1 MISGK
6 TIEEVKSLP
15 IRDVLQAVLG
25 VDFSIDKNGKIARCP
40 NPYHKDTKPSFAI
53 NVTENY
59 GNCFAC
65 DLGGDAISI
74 IQTVK
79 NLPFVEAVKTI
90 AETFNISIE
99 YENQNFKPGKSLLT
113 QLAEE
118 WNRELLENPQH
129 RKILDYLLGR
139 GLTLDNI
146 KKNLIG
152 YCPGIYSFN
161 NWLHKRFGNN
171 PDFMETARK
180 HFYKVGIINVK
191 VDKKTGEKKESVYFT
206 GRITFPFIEQVGDK
220 VIGFTARATE
230 EKQVPKYLI
239 SKTSEL
245 FKKQEVVYSP
255 KIFKNK
261 NYYNESVTIVVE
273 GQIDS
278 LLLAQNGFDSIA
290 ITGSAPSKKQLS
302 FAKRENIV
310 LAFDGDDAG
319 YKATKKAIDISFTIN
334 DKGFYV
340 LNMPEGKDVAD
351 LIKDN
356 QFSIDNKEDYLT
368 WYFKDVE
375 SRLEHLDSVKQKKVF
390 DEIIGLFNKMQD
402 PFKKGIFVK
411 KIKNLWGVDVANLP
425 KENFLESNST
435 TTIKESQEI
444 IQDQSKSFNKQE
456 IIKMEMTELNNSFQK
471 ILYNRHKENNISFLN
486 NKNQKRRRDFFREIL
501 ADAKEIFQNPF
512 KEEVEEK
519 KGETSS
525 VKVEIEKQSDEVA
538 PIKET
543 VIESTQTTEI
553 NSVEQN
559 STKKEILNN
568 LDIPKFLKYYFLNE
582 KRNLPDEVNFE
593 SLLYQFLKS
602 DEVKNL
608 IKTDAF
614 GKFSKDF
621 YIEMFI
627 ESFLGPDELFF
638 EFLNI
643 LKNKKDI
650 DKHNKF
656 AIKQILENLIYFD
669 DGQISSQYIR
679 EYLQIEKDLDFSS
692 YLQKEK
698 KLTVSQKQTYSF
710 AKLAND
716 KRDFSLYGQIAN
728 HLVPNLTKKEQE
740 NLPIFEK
747 TASFDDL
754 MFSFLKQCF
763 NTSNILKLEDAMPR
777 FNLFFENNKTKF
789 NSEQDLNK
797 VKRIVFKFILDIY
810 GKKILINNLLE
821 KQDKKLLA
829 TKMYE
834 FLKLIQRKIY
844 LYKGERV
851 LRFKEKNDNSVLLL
865 EFELSDL
872 ISKFELFRLSTFAK
886 DSEIWKTGIKYVYRI
901 KEYLKDLQDQ
911 INIAGLKCSETGN
924 CFEYE
929 SLQQKVPFSNSLER
943 KVYKS
948 EFIKNIDYFDSYNL
962 SSFFDDF
969 KKEFFENHDILHR
982 IKNISQK
989 CSNEIES
996 LIVFVL

>member
-161 NWLHKRFGNN
+161 NWLHKRFGDN

-471 ILYNRHKENNISFLN
+471 ILYNRHKENNISFFN
-486 NKNQKRRRDFFREIL
+486 NKNQNQREYFYF
-501 ADAKEIFQNPF
+501 KKVFQNPF

-728 HLVPNLTKKEQE
+728 HLVPNLTKKEHE

>member
-390 DEIIGLFNKMQD
+390 DEIIGLFNKIQD

-728 HLVPNLTKKEQE
+728 HLVPNLTKKEHE